1 MKNLVTVIK
10 DVSLFEDGNAAD
22 VTDLLDFIF
31 DKVIEEL
38 SPDEDEDKT
47 ISFKDEFD
55 NKNTM
60 YREAYDG
67 INFDIIINRLFVG
80 F

>member
-1 MKNLVTVIK
+1 MRFLSFSMVIYSEK
-10 DVSLFEDGNAAD
+10 M
-22 VTDLLDFIF
+22 
-31 DKVIEEL
+31 VIEEL

>member
-1 MKNLVTVIK
+1 MKNL
-10 DVSLFEDGNAAD
+10 
-22 VTDLLDFIF
+22 
-31 DKVIEEL
+31 VIEEL

>member
-1 MKNLVTVIK
+1 MRFLSFSMAIYSEKIL
-10 DVSLFEDGNAAD
+10 
-22 VTDLLDFIF
+22 
-31 DKVIEEL
+31 IEEL
-38 SPDEDEDKT
+38 SPDEEEDKT